1 MITVRGHSAH
11 NIDHP
16 DGCTLRK
23 GFYDC
28 CHDDRNYDFLGGMTS
43 RLVAFG
49 AVIMIVVIF
58 ANIFPQIMDYWIFRT
73 NPVVFEFVHVYSV
86 FSSINKQRISFRN

>member
-1 MITVRGHSAH
+1 MIMITVRGHSAH

-23 GFYDC
+23 GFYDG
-28 CHDDRNYDFLGGMTS
+28 CHDGRNYDFLGGMTT
-43 RLVAFG
+43 RLVAIG
-49 AVIMIVVIF
+49 AVIMIVM
-58 ANIFPQIMDYWIFRT
+58 IFPQIMDCWIFRT

-86 FSSINKQRISFRN
+86 FFFYK